1 MENTTAPAQGEVSP
15 KHPKFVRWAL
25 LIGIV
30 VILNVFFFVVEQIIF
45 PAPKYE
51 NYCPRPVLQAQDAA
65 TCDAQGGVWNEYP
78 MQQQPAPAPTEA
90 IKPVPGGYCDYT
102 AKCQPVYEKA
112 LQQQHLYAF
121 VLMTV
126 LGIIALVIGVVPI
139 GSSIVSSGLSYGGV
153 VALVIGAMQYW
164 GDAGQWLRLAI
175 SAIALA
181 ALIWIGVRRFR
192 DEH

>member
-1 MENTTAPAQGEVSP
+1 MENTTAPGQGEVSP

-30 VILNVFFFVVEQIIF
+30 VVLNVFFFVVQQIIF

-51 NYCPRPVLQAQDAA
+51 NYCPQPVKQAQTA
-65 TCDAQGGVWNEYP
+65 TECETAGGVWTEYP
-78 MQQQPAPAPTEA
+78 PQQVPAPSEA
-90 IKPVPGGYCDYT
+90 IKPIPGGYCDYYT
-102 AKCQPVYEKA
+102 KCQPKYEA
-112 LQQQHLYAF
+112 ARQQHNLYAF

-126 LGIIALVIGVVPI
+126 LGIVALVIGVVPI